1 MINTYKLHDRQ
12 MRNQLSRKYTKLDIK
27 HIREYLTNNNITIDQ
42 EKEFKLILLADI
54 IENYKDCVCDI
65 KENGLIINTNG
76 NKTICQNPCI
86 KLKISCV
93 KLIIKLLQEI
103 GIKSE
108 KIISDDTDDF
118 INSLLSE

>member
-1 MINTYKLHDRQ
+1 

-27 HIREYLTNNNITIDQ
+27 HIREYLTKNNITIDQ
-42 EKEFKLILLADI
+42 EKVFKLILLADI

-76 NKTICQNPCI
+76 NKTICLNPCI

>member
-1 MINTYKLHDRQ
+1 

-27 HIREYLTNNNITIDQ
+27 HIREYLTKNNIQIDE
-42 EKEFKLILLADI
+42 EKEFKMTLLDDVI
-54 IENYKDCVCDI
+54 DTYKDCLYNI
-65 KENGLIINTNG
+65 KENGLIVTTNN
-76 NKTICQNPCI
+76 NKTICLNPCI

-93 KLIIKLLQEI
+93 KLIIKLLQEL

-108 KIISDDTDDF
+108 KIISDDTEDF

>member
-27 HIREYLTNNNITIDQ
+27 HIREYLTKNNITIDQ

-65 KENGLIINTNG
+65 KENGLIITTNG
-76 NKTICQNPCI
+76 NKTTCLNPCL
-86 KLKISCV
+86 KLKLQCI
-93 KLIIKLLQEI
+93 KLIIKLLQEL
-103 GIKSE
+103 GIHSE
-108 KIISDDTDDF
+108 KVISDDTDDF